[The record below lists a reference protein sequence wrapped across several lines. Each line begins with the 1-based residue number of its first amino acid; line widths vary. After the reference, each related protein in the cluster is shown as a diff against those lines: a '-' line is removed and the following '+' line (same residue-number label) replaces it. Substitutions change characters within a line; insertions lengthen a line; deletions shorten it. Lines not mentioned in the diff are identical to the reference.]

1 MHWRNSNSKN
11 DEIVRLLLNTI
22 DTMEKDNEKLR
33 VRNHQLK
40 ATGKNQVASLIAC
53 EEAVITYGG
62 RQEC

>member
-1 MHWRNSNSKN
+1 M
-11 DEIVRLLLNTI
+11 RLLLNTI

-40 ATGKNQVASLIAC
+40 ATGKSQVASLIGC

>member
-40 ATGKNQVASLIAC
+40 AMGKNQVASLIAC
-53 EEAVITYGG
+53 EEAAITYGG
-62 RQEC
+62 R